1 MKKITVKII
10 IASIIIMLI
19 SSIFPRILFDVYN
32 LRFHET
38 EMDPKIF
45 LLGGFVSVFIA
56 FTLFNIFMRK
66 VILQR
71 IMDLN
76 IATNEV
82 MKGNYDFKLEMKQND
97 ELSDLSNNFNRMVK
111 ELQSNEYLNKEFV
124 RNISHELKT
133 PLSAINGYAELINTN
148 TLTDE
153 EIKKYA
159 GIIAS
164 ESKRLSVLAKDI
176 LQISL
181 IESSTII
188 QQDDHF
194 KISEQIR
201 NTLQLTQLKWESKN
215 IEFDLDLEKVEFTSN
230 KEITFQIWTNLIS
243 NAIKFSENGSII
255 KISLKRTGD
264 NIVFTISNPGHIS
277 KEDQDKVFE
286 LFYIANKSQG
296 RDSNGVGL
304 ALASRIIQKLHGT
317 ISLSSLDNIVTFT
330 VTIPTGENSII

>member
-1 MKKITVKII
+1 MRKITVKII
-10 IASIIIMLI
+10 IASIIITMI
-19 SSIFPRILFDVYN
+19 SSILPRILFDLYN
-32 LRFHET
+32 VNSNEAEIDKR
-38 EMDPKIF
+38 I
-45 LLGGFVSVFIA
+45 LLLAAFIAVFTA
-56 FTLFNIFMRK
+56 FTLFNIFMRR
-66 VILQR
+66 VILYR
-71 IMDLN
+71 IRDLN
-76 IATNEV
+76 NATNEV